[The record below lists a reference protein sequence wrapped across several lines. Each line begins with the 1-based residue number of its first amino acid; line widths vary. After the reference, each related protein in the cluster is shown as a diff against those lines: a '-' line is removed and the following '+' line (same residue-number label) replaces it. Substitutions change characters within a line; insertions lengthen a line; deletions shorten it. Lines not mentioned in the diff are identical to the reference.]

1 METNLAQLIR
11 KINCFKDI
19 SKEGLDLILK
29 NCNLESY
36 NLGMKICDDGIIP
49 DKISFVLE
57 GKVRAFY
64 KDKNEIFTIE
74 KGDFGYPIGIISH
87 LIDQGCE
94 NIVASSNIKIF
105 SISDEIFYKLYKKE
119 YYLRKIINKKIYGCE
134 IATLISKI
142 DIQILKKN
150 STEDNYIK
158 LKKQFKLGGKNS
170 SKNNIFLCSSN
181 NSEFRIGEIVNNNNL
196 TIDSKNIFPVRIL
209 NIENFNT
216 KEFKNKS
223 NTNENKNNISKSYEF
238 KNGEYPF
245 NSYINDDEINNFK
258 NDYKGLDSSDEILNL
273 VEIICR
279 KFSVSFRKDSVSKF
293 IRDEISKGRIINL
306 DFYADIFIICEI
318 LVGYTKV
325 RKNSLN
331 RLPFSLIEIENNIY
345 LVNKTFPKEIEIY
358 NSSDGLTRLNLDKI
372 KSDNEKEY
380 SVLILRKKNNSPQNL
395 FNFKWFIPL
404 IIKNKNTLIQILISS
419 FIIQIFTLAN
429 PLLIQVIID
438 KVISQ
443 RSLDSLQVLGIT
455 LFIVT
460 VLEGILKLSRTY
472 IFNDTSNKI
481 DINVGSEVINH
492 LIRLPSDYFDR
503 RPVGE
508 LSTRLA
514 ELEKIRDF
522 FTGQVVTTIIDTL
535 FSIIY
540 IFILFLYS
548 WLLTLISLSV
558 IPIQILITLLGGPLY
573 KYQHRETTKLNAK
586 TQNHLIEAISGIQNV
601 KTQNIEN
608 FIGNR
613 WQKNYSKYIGKSF
626 QKNIL
631 GSTISESSQFL
642 QKISQL
648 LIIWIGSGL
657 VINGQLSLGQLI
669 AFRIISGYVVQP
681 ILRLSTLWQR
691 IEELKISFERLAD
704 IMDRKNESESSTNL
718 VIMPKLKGE
727 IAYSNVNFSF
737 SESDKN
743 IIKNINLN
751 FNANAIN
758 GIVGQSGSGKSTL
771 VKLLS
776 RLYIPTEG
784 KILVDGYDINKV
796 DINSYRKQIGVVMQ
810 DPYLFNGTI
819 SENISISNKSAAIE
833 EIVAAAKFACAHDF
847 IMEQNRGYDTNIGE
861 KGALLS
867 GGQRQRIALARAILT
882 KPKILILDEATSAL
896 DFLTEKKIISNLGT
910 FFKKTTIIFISH
922 RIDSL
927 KIAQKIIYLEN
938 GSIVEEGNYKELI
951 SNKGHFYALSK
962 LKYND

>member
-1 METNLAQLIR
+1 M
-11 KINCFKDI
+11 
-19 SKEGLDLILK
+19 
-29 NCNLESY
+29 
-36 NLGMKICDDGIIP
+36 
-49 DKISFVLE
+49 
-57 GKVRAFY
+57 
-64 KDKNEIFTIE
+64 
-74 KGDFGYPIGIISH
+74 
-87 LIDQGCE
+87 
-94 NIVASSNIKIF
+94 
-105 SISDEIFYKLYKKE
+105 
-119 YYLRKIINKKIYGCE
+119 
-134 IATLISKI
+134 
-142 DIQILKKN
+142 
-150 STEDNYIK
+150 
-158 LKKQFKLGGKNS
+158 
-170 SKNNIFLCSSN
+170 
-181 NSEFRIGEIVNNNNL
+181 
-196 TIDSKNIFPVRIL
+196 
-209 NIENFNT
+209 
-216 KEFKNKS
+216 
-223 NTNENKNNISKSYEF
+223 
-238 KNGEYPF
+238 
-245 NSYINDDEINNFK
+245 
-258 NDYKGLDSSDEILNL
+258 
-273 VEIICR
+273 
-279 KFSVSFRKDSVSKF
+279 
-293 IRDEISKGRIINL
+293 
-306 DFYADIFIICEI
+306 
-318 LVGYTKV
+318 
-325 RKNSLN
+325 
-331 RLPFSLIEIENNIY
+331 
-345 LVNKTFPKEIEIY
+345 
-358 NSSDGLTRLNLDKI
+358 
-372 KSDNEKEY
+372 
-380 SVLILRKKNNSPQNL
+380 
-395 FNFKWFIPL
+395 
-404 IIKNKNTLIQILISS
+404 
-419 FIIQIFTLAN
+419 
-429 PLLIQVIID
+429 
-438 KVISQ
+438 
-443 RSLDSLQVLGIT
+443 GIT
-455 LFIVT
+455 LLIVT

-492 LIRLPSDYFDR
+492 LIRLPSNYFDK

-508 LSTRLA
+508 LSTRLG

-522 FTGQVVTTIIDTL
+522 FTGQVITTIIDTI

-586 TQNHLIEAISGIQNV
+586 TQNHLVEAISGIQNV

-613 WQKNYSKYIGKSF
+613 WQRNYSKYIGRSF

-704 IMDRKNESESSTNL
+704 IMDRKNESESSSNL

-727 IAYSNVNFSF
+727 IVYKNVNFSF

-751 FNANAIN
+751 FTSNSIN

-771 VKLLS
+771 VKMLS
-776 RLYIPTEG
+776 RLYTPTEG
-784 KILVDGYDINKV
+784 IILVDGYDINKV
-796 DINSYRKQIGVVMQ
+796 DINSYRKQLGVVMQ

-819 SENISISNKSAAIE
+819 SENITISNKGASVE

-847 IMEQNRGYDTNIGE
+847 IMEQIRGYDTNIGE
-861 KGALLS
+861 RGALLS

-896 DFLTEKKIISNLGT
+896 DFLTEKQIISNLGI

-922 RIDSL
+922 RIENL
-927 KIAQKIIYLEN
+927 KIANKIIYIEN
-938 GSIVEEGNYKELI
+938 GSIVEEGSYKELI
-951 SNKGHFYALSK
+951 SNRGHFYALSK